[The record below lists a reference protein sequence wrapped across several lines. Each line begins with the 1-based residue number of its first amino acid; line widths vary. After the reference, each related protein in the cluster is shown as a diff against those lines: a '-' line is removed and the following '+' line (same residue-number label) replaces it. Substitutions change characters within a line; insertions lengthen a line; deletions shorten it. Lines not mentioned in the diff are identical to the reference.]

1 MQQNQSVSEMAT
13 EVLARQAGARAKRTG
28 ESLEEA
34 LRAVLQTEA
43 GRRLAQLRNGV
54 HRDERAEQWQPNLL
68 RERAEERRLARLREE
83 RRRLREEERSRAQKA
98 AWESFMRKER
108 RDLELR
114 KEGQLAELLG
124 EALAGEPPAALRRLA
139 REDQRQAEEG
149 LVALTSNG
157 KTFYKLVEELTEEDM
172 GARIA
177 ADRLRE
183 AWLKERRG
191 RRPVY
196 GGGAQKLGGLWASK
210 FRCILQPSTH
220 DCASSGSHTVR
231 PFSELTRM
239 LSPRIPR
246 ASSVPSGRAE
256 TL

>member
-43 GRRLAQLRNGV
+43 GRRLGQLRDGE
-54 HRDERAEQWQPNLL
+54 HRDERAEQWQPNLP

-83 RRRLREEERSRAQKA
+83 RSRLREEESRRARKA

-108 RDLELR
+108 RELELR
-114 KEGQLAELLG
+114 KEGQLAGLLG
-124 EALAGEPPAALRRLA
+124 EALAGESSSALRWLA
-139 REDQRQAEEG
+139 REDQRQAEVG

-157 KTFYKLVEELTEEDM
+157 KTYYKLVEELTEGDM
-172 GARIA
+172 AARIA

-183 AWLKERRG
+183 AWLKERRDG
-191 RRPVY
+191 WLDY
-196 GGGAQKLGGLWASK
+196 GGG
-210 FRCILQPSTH
+210 
-220 DCASSGSHTVR
+220 
-231 PFSELTRM
+231 
-239 LSPRIPR
+239 PRGE
-246 ASSVPSGRAE
+246 GR
-256 TL
+256 L

>member
-1 MQQNQSVSEMAT
+1 MQMNQSVSEMAT

-43 GRRLAQLRNGV
+43 GRRLAKLRDGD
-54 HRDERAEQWQPNLL
+54 HRDERANQWQPNIL

-83 RRRLREEERSRAQKA
+83 RRRLKEEERNRARQA
-98 AWESFMRKER
+98 AWESFMRRER
-108 RDLELR
+108 RELELR
-114 KEGQLAELLG
+114 KDGQLAGLLG
-124 EALAGEPPAALRRLA
+124 EALAGESSAALLRLA

-157 KTFYKLVEELTEEDM
+157 KTYFKLVEELTEEDM

-183 AWLKERRG
+183 AWLKERRDG
-191 RRPVY
+191 WLDY
-196 GGGAQKLGGLWASK
+196 GGGSRGEGG
-210 FRCILQPSTH
+210 
-220 DCASSGSHTVR
+220 V
-231 PFSELTRM
+231 
-239 LSPRIPR
+239 
-246 ASSVPSGRAE
+246 
-256 TL
+256 

>member
-28 ESLEEA
+28 ESLEVA

-43 GRRLAQLRNGV
+43 GRRLGQLRNGV
-54 HRDERAEQWQPNLL
+54 HRDERADRWQPSLP
-68 RERAEERRLARLREE
+68 RERAEKRRQDRLDERS
-83 RRRLREEERSRAQKA
+83 RLREEERSRARQA

-108 RDLELR
+108 RELKLR
-114 KEGQLAELLG
+114 KDGQLAELLG

-157 KTFYKLVEELTEEDM
+157 KMYYKLVEELTEGDM
-172 GARIA
+172 AARIA

-183 AWLKERRG
+183 AWLKERQDEWLH
-191 RRPVY
+191 Y
-196 GGGAQKLGGLWASK
+196 GGVSQG
-210 FRCILQPSTH
+210 
-220 DCASSGSHTVR
+220 
-231 PFSELTRM
+231 E
-239 LSPRIPR
+239 
-246 ASSVPSGRAE
+246 GR
-256 TL
+256 L

>member
-1 MQQNQSVSEMAT
+1 VQKNQSITEMVT
-13 EVLARQAGARAKRTG
+13 EVLARQAGARAKQTG

-43 GRRLAQLRNGV
+43 GQRLGRLRDGV

-83 RRRLREEERSRAQKA
+83 RRRLKEEERNRARKA

-157 KTFYKLVEELTEEDM
+157 KTYYKLVEELTEEDM

-183 AWLKERRG
+183 AWLKERRD
-191 RRPVY
+191 RWLDY
-196 GGGAQKLGGLWASK
+196 GGGSQGEGGL
-210 FRCILQPSTH
+210 
-220 DCASSGSHTVR
+220 
-231 PFSELTRM
+231 
-239 LSPRIPR
+239 
-246 ASSVPSGRAE
+246 
-256 TL
+256 

>member
-1 MQQNQSVSEMAT
+1 MQKDQSITEMAT

-28 ESLEEA
+28 GSLVEA

-43 GRRLAQLRNGV
+43 GWRLGQLRDGE
-54 HRDERAEQWQPNLL
+54 HRDESADQWQSNLPQ
-68 RERAEERRLARLREE
+68 ERAEERRLARLREE
-83 RRRLREEERSRAQKA
+83 RRRLREEERIRARKA

-157 KTFYKLVEELTEEDM
+157 KTYYKLVEELTEEDM
-172 GARIA
+172 AARIA
-177 ADRLRE
+177 AARLRE
-183 AWLKERRG
+183 AWLKERRDGWLAQG
-191 RRPVY
+191 RS
-196 GGGAQKLGGLWASK
+196 AS
-210 FRCILQPSTH
+210 
-220 DCASSGSHTVR
+220 A
-231 PFSELTRM
+231 
-239 LSPRIPR
+239 
-246 ASSVPSGRAE
+246 
-256 TL
+256 